1 MVRPISDYNGTKCTG
16 EGCNAS
22 GCYNAVVLTIIIA
35 FGRRHRLSYLSLRYL
50 CAAGHAAAGCVKE
63 CRTVGSKSAS
73 NLSLIIQKYL
83 GTRYLLPRGTLC
95 IGKWRYSDSR
105 GTYL

>member
-35 FGRRHRLSYLSLRYL
+35 FGRRHRLSYLYL

-63 CRTVGSKSAS
+63 CRTVEVKVP
-73 NLSLIIQKYL
+73 NLSNN
-83 GTRYLLPRGTLC
+83 TEVPRY
-95 IGKWRYSDSR
+95 
-105 GTYL
+105 